1 MKPSVTLVDSSQ
13 GPVFL
18 PYLEEGRVLA
28 RLRALEK
35 ADRPL
40 KLLKPA
46 QTIPVFL
53 VAPEAMDRICPP
65 ERGKCVDERALRA
78 IYRRN
83 LDEEQALEKRLDF
96 LNRRNLGEDQALEKP
111 LDFLRDVAPWDLE
124 AARRRLEE
132 VQLHDCGF
140 EVMGVYLK
148 AGHPLLGTKNP
159 TIALCPERIESWAR
173 GVGAP
178 LDLATHTVYYHEL
191 GHALMDTGPHH
202 PYDTT
207 WGRVTEEALA
217 NWIAAQA
224 FRDPGEKD
232 WVTKLMAH
240 QPLEYRAYRHLEG
253 PLLSDWDFITPREE
267 LPRVRLAMWRDH
279 KALEG
284 DPAYFVQLADRLLER
299 VAHWR

>member
-1 MKPSVTLVDSSQ
+1 MKPSVTLVDSSR

-18 PYLEEGRVLA
+18 PYLGAGRVLA

-53 VAPEAMDRICPP
+53 VAPTTMDRICPP
-65 ERGKCVDERALRA
+65 ERGKCVEERALRA

-83 LDEEQALEKRLDF
+83 L
-96 LNRRNLGEDQALEKP
+96 GEDQALGKP
-111 LDFLRDVAPWDLE
+111 LDFLRDVAPWDPEAE

-148 AGHPLLGTKNP
+148 AGHPLLGTKGP
-159 TIALCPERIESWAR
+159 TIVPCPERIAVWAR

-178 LDLATHTVYYHEL
+178 VDLATHTVYYHEL
-191 GHALMDTGPHH
+191 GHALMDTGLHD
-202 PYDTT
+202 PYHTT

-224 FRDPGEKD
+224 FRDPAEKD

-279 KALEG
+279 KALGG

>member
-1 MKPSVTLVDSSQ
+1 MKPNVKNVDSSL
-13 GPVFL
+13 GPTFL
-18 PYLEEGRVLA
+18 PYLGERRVLA

-46 QTIPVFL
+46 QAIPVFL
-53 VAPEAMDRICPP
+53 VAPATMDRICPP

-83 LDEEQALEKRLDF
+83 LDEEQALGRRPDF
-96 LNRRNLGEDQALEKP
+96 LG
-111 LDFLRDVAPWDLE
+111 DVAPWDPE
-124 AARRRLEE
+124 AAKGRLEK
-132 VQLHDCGF
+132 VRLHDGVF
-140 EVMGVYLK
+140 EAMGVYLK
-148 AGHPLLGTKNP
+148 GVHPRLGTGIP
-159 TIALCPERIESWAR
+159 TIALCPERIEDWAR
-173 GVGAP
+173 GVRAP
-178 LDLATHTVYYHEL
+178 VDLATHTVYYHEL
-191 GHALMDTGPHH
+191 GHALMDTGPHD
-202 PYDTT
+202 PYGTT

-224 FRDPGEKD
+224 FRDPAEKE

-279 KALEG
+279 KALG
-284 DPAYFVQLADRLLER
+284 RDPAYFVQLADRLLER